1 MRRFVQH
8 SFWAARRFNAQTPH
22 STRVSLLP
30 AAAAS
35 SNATAAAPP
44 TVPAAADFDEG
55 AAVFHVAQ
63 GVLAICSHAAVRAA
77 FHWVNTHTARD
88 ATLLSWVDHGH
99 AITETTGELR
109 VAGDLAA
116 GVSYVQAA
124 PLQLTPRVAPPALLP
139 SAWVEYLSLKR
150 KTRQRSCAPC
160 RFHFRALLAKSTY
173 SPDDIPDRLRFSCV
187 WRCCCLRA

>member
-1 MRRFVQH
+1 M
-8 SFWAARRFNAQTPH
+8 
-22 STRVSLLP
+22 
-30 AAAAS
+30 
-35 SNATAAAPP
+35 
-44 TVPAAADFDEG
+44 
-55 AAVFHVAQ
+55 FHVAQ

-109 VAGDLAA
+109 VAGDMAA

-139 SAWVEYLSLKR
+139 SAWVEYLFLRR

-160 RFHFRALLAKSTY
+160 RS
-173 SPDDIPDRLRFSCV
+173 RFMSS
-187 WRCCCLRA
+187 RC